1 MHITHWSILV
11 RGELPKPSPLTWCPP
26 SPHPRHPGSPDPG
39 QESHRMLRLELET
52 SRGRWFAACPPH
64 VTPPTFG
71 VAGAS
76 RTPPWTSERKK
87 KSPASSSVGT
97 FFAQRPRSMR
107 HRRKRARLGGLL
119 QAYVQLGV
127 PPRSAKQASRDRQN
141 SLKPGSLSF
150 PRTKEAREQAVISFS
165 PSISLA
171 LEQGCG
177 DESGLESRASTSS
190 DLQMRSWESWG
201 RDGSFKLLQHD
212 SSCVKAILPS
222 AEDPGV
228 QQRPRRVPRV
238 AAGL

>member
-1 MHITHWSILV
+1 MQLA
-11 RGELPKPSPLTWCPP
+11 LPTSPL
-26 SPHPRHPGSPDPG
+26 PRLVWRGPAEPLPGL
-39 QESHRMLRLELET
+39 LRE
-52 SRGRWFAACPPH
+52 
-64 VTPPTFG
+64 
-71 VAGAS
+71 
-76 RTPPWTSERKK
+76 KK

-107 HRRKRARLGGLL
+107 HRRKRARLGGPL

-127 PPRSAKQASRDRQN
+127 PPRSAKQASRERQN

>member
-1 MHITHWSILV
+1 M
-11 RGELPKPSPLTWCPP
+11 G
-26 SPHPRHPGSPDPG
+26 
-39 QESHRMLRLELET
+39 T
-52 SRGRWFAACPPH
+52 S
-64 VTPPTFG
+64 
-71 VAGAS
+71 
-76 RTPPWTSERKK
+76 
-87 KSPASSSVGT
+87 
-97 FFAQRPRSMR
+97 FAQRPKSTR
-107 HRRKRARLGGLL
+107 HRRKRARFGGPL
-119 QAYVQLGV
+119 QACVQLGI
-127 PPRSAKQASRDRQN
+127 PPRPNKAPERQN

-165 PSISLA
+165 LSISLA